1 MSEWLLKRAALGTDH
16 QPMSATTAPA
26 GWHPDPSNPTGA
38 FRWWDGV
45 AWTTH
50 TQQAPAAA
58 PAPAPAATY
67 GSAYGAAA
75 PVPAP
80 AHSYG
85 NPYAPVPTQ
94 PQSYGN
100 PYATAPAQA
109 QSYGNPYGTA
119 NSTAPSG
126 TVYPAGFGGPA
137 NRTFTQQNSHSLIAM
152 GVAAAYIVIAMTAHI
167 VFVGIIP
174 IMLSIRA
181 FKAQERLAP
190 VALIAAI
197 IAVVFAFAALR

>member
-1 MSEWLLKRAALGTDH
+1 
-16 QPMSATTAPA
+16 MSATTAPP

-58 PAPAPAATY
+58 PA
-67 GSAYGAAA
+67 AA

-80 AHSYG
+80 
-85 NPYAPVPTQ
+85 
-94 PQSYGN
+94 
-100 PYATAPAQA
+100 A

-119 NSTAPSG
+119 NTTAPSG
-126 TVYPAGFGGPA
+126 TYYPAGFGGPA

-190 VALIAAI
+190 VALIAAV